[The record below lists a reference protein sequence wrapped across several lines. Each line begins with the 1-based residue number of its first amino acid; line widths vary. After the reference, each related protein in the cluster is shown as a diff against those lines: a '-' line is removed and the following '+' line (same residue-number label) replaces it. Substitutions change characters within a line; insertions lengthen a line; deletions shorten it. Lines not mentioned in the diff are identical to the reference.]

1 MGCFFRK
8 PVQRLKF
15 NFKYCE
21 VTAFFVVAFF
31 VNLKSMEIKK
41 GFIEITEE
49 ECRLIID
56 ERFLQVNF
64 PIKKAIK
71 INSYYDRIKNKEKA
85 FLSSE
90 IQNVIGFSEEV
101 SSLFEEKEGF
111 EKTLMVT
118 YSLLKKHDIIM
129 ISDVGLSNESINNFK
144 IIMKKGIGYFE
155 NKSVYLVRK
164 KYEFKNIILPS
175 EKVNKKEA
183 SSNELA
189 FNLYF

>member
-1 MGCFFRK
+1 M
-8 PVQRLKF
+8 
-15 NFKYCE
+15 
-21 VTAFFVVAFF
+21 AFF

-90 IQNVIGFSEEV
+90 IQNIIGFSEEV

-164 KYEFKNIILPS
+164 KYEFTNIILPS
-175 EKVNKKEA
+175 EKVNK
-183 SSNELA
+183 
-189 FNLYF
+189 